1 MITKTVLVGLAVFF
15 LSANAGAKVPSPPQ
29 PNDMKA
35 KCGGQVR
42 STYLL
47 VPDDQLEI
55 SGPELTD
62 LANKPVR
69 VDSDGNIEVPL
80 VGRVHVA
87 GVTAQ
92 QTEQE
97 VNKVLRNYILQPRIV
112 VSIPAV

>member
-15 LSANAGAKVPSPPQ
+15 LIANSGAQVPSPPQ
-29 PNDMKA
+29 SNDMKA

-47 VPDDQLEI
+47 GPDDQLEI
-55 SGPELTD
+55 SGPELTK

-80 VGRVHVA
+80 CGRIHFARVVA
-87 GVTAQ
+87 KHP
-92 QTEQE
+92 EQE
-97 VNKVLRNYILQPRIV
+97 LNNAL
-112 VSIPAV
+112 SID